1 MEQLVM
7 LGVIV
12 IFIGVAIVII
22 GSLLGAGGD
31 GKGGAKIAV
40 GGFIGPIPF
49 GFANDKPLLYVVI
62 AVAIIMVVLS
72 VILSQKLM

>member
-1 MEQLVM
+1 MEQLVTIGM
-7 LGVIV
+7 VV

-49 GFANDKPLLYVVI
+49 GFANDRPLLYVVM
-62 AVAIIMVVLS
+62 AVAVAMFILS
-72 VILSQKLM
+72 ILLSQKMI